1 MNSSATDDL
10 QEAMRPLTSLI
21 SKSEKAQQK
30 LATGTWQ
37 HMMMQDN
44 LKALHIAL
52 ALMTRSPKDAL
63 VPERDD
69 LRAAL
74 AAFAAMTRR
83 SENAQAKFA
92 PGTSQ
97 HTLQRNRLRA
107 FRTAEALI
115 NAELKGR
122 NG

>member
-1 MNSSATDDL
+1 
-10 QEAMRPLTSLI
+10 MRPITSLI

-30 LATGTWQ
+30 LAPGTWQ
-37 HMMMQDN
+37 HSTLQEN
-44 LKALHIAL
+44 LRALHIAL
-52 ALMTRSPKDAL
+52 ALMTRSPKDASA
-63 VPERDD
+63 PKRDD

-83 SENAQAKFA
+83 SENAQSKFA

-115 NAELKGR
+115 NAELK
-122 NG
+122 